1 MHALEETPL
10 RNHSFEKL
18 LLEAVDEGLSS
29 LGDSPKQAIYF
40 YLEKTFKINKQ
51 EIPYKIEEFAEAL
64 EKIFELGAKFLEIL
78 IIKCLYN
85 RVGQIFEY
93 NQEDL
98 VFSEYVAAAWQSFLK
113 KKVQAY
119 AS

>member
-1 MHALEETPL
+1 M
-10 RNHSFEKL
+10 
-18 LLEAVDEGLSS
+18 VDEGLSS

-40 YLEKTFKINKQ
+40 YLEKTFKINTQ

-64 EKIFELGAKFLEIL
+64 KIFGRGANFVQIL

-93 NQEDL
+93 KQEDL
-98 VFSEYVAAAWQSFLK
+98 VFSEYIAAARQSFLK
-113 KKVQAY
+113 KKIQAY
-119 AS
+119 ARYEVRIRPNQKGGIYARGSS